1 MTLDLSPAAAPAPRA
16 ARIRRHA
23 LMEGSLLLRN
33 GEQLLLALVIPV
45 GILVAGQ
52 VFGDR
57 VGLDTRTFPA
67 SVLAL
72 ALWGGRRYREN
83 LSGILVLIGFNTAFG
98 LFFPGISWQGHLGGI
113 VTGMVVMGALLG
125 LRGRGRRPRG

>member
-1 MTLDLSPAAAPAPRA
+1 M
-16 ARIRRHA
+16 
-23 LMEGSLLLRN
+23 SLLLS
-33 GEQLLLALVIPV
+33 AI
-45 GILVAGQ
+45 
-52 VFGDR
+52 VFG
-57 VGLDTRTFPA
+57 VVIGA
-67 SVLAL
+67 VLAL